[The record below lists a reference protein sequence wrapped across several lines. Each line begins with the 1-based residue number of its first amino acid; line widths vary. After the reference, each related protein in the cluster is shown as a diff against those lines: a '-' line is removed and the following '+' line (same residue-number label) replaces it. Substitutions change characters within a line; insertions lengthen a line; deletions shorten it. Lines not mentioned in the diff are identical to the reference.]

1 MLDEENSVEEGDIY
15 FRPEV
20 GAALRQDY
28 ERYDSRWEGASQAR
42 DWLIL
47 ISIGFIHFLWMLLV
61 FLFEPGIR

>member
-1 MLDEENSVEEGDIY
+1 MAQGEPVTEERDIY
-15 FRPEV
+15 YLPEV
-20 GAALRQDY
+20 GMALRQDY

-47 ISIGFIHFLWMLLV
+47 ISIGVVHFLWMLVV